1 MGYAIRVLV
10 QVQHLLPAKEEATE
24 EEENKLD
31 EEVFLSAAFNNKWLF
46 ERTLCRPVCRLP
58 IVYRKMVEQQQNKNN
73 NKNKKKQTKKP
84 EVPQGELRTQ
94 VQSKITLQWAGVM
107 SNLKCMMDA
116 AKHI

>member
-1 MGYAIRVLV
+1 MSALCAGPFAVC
-10 QVQHLLPAKEEATE
+10 P
-24 EEENKLD
+24 
-31 EEVFLSAAFNNKWLF
+31 LSIGKWL
-46 ERTLCRPVCRLP
+46 
-58 IVYRKMVEQQQNKNN
+58 NN
-73 NKNKKKQTKKP
+73 NKTKTITKTKKKQTKKP